1 MLCLST
7 HFQKLYPPQY
17 YLHIFNF
24 KQSFESLERL
34 LITRDLPT
42 LESIFTCLS
51 RLVKLSNRYLRDDLA
66 KVVSIFIR
74 LVSNEKREYI
84 RNFAGDAFSFLLR
97 KQSVSQPEKTAEF
110 WEETS
115 VHYESD
121 EKALGKDKNKV
132 T

>member
-1 MLCLST
+1 MS
-7 HFQKLYPPQY
+7 FNA
-17 YLHIFNF
+17 HIFNV

-121 EKALGKDKNKV
+121 EKALGMDKNKV